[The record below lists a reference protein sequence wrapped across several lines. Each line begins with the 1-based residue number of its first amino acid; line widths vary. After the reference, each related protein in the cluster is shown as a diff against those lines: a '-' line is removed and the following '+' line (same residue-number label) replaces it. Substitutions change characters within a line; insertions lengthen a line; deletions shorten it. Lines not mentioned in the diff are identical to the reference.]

1 MNVLRTGRRVGSHS
15 GSWRQGGSLSHQL
28 LQTVKNLPAMLDTR
42 VQSLGLEDLLEKEM
56 ALQYYCLEN
65 PIDRGAWW
73 ATVHGVTKIRY
84 D

>member
-42 VQSLGLEDLLEKEM
+42 VQSLGLEDPLEKRM
-56 ALQYYCLEN
+56 ATHSSIL
-65 PIDRGAWW
+65 A
-73 ATVHGVTKIRY
+73 
-84 D
+84 